1 MIVVAKTLDGHGR
14 TPCERMLRANGDDI
28 VLAIKQPGTQI
39 RHRKLWNGD
48 CQVNLSTC
56 QSLGEALDDRWRNS
70 YSDMSR
76 FVPQYL
82 YERDEQS
89 LLHVIILEML
99 KVALALAGSN
109 TSRATRRWLSASNCF
124 NGAASACARGVANR
138 PRCVRTNSGSPKR
151 SRRRVNMPL
160 IVGCV

>member
-89 LLHVIILEML
+89 LLHVIFAGGAKGRLGAGRIEY
-99 KVALALAGSN
+99 VACQARLA
-109 TSRATRRWLSASNCF
+109 
-124 NGAASACARGVANR
+124 
-138 PRCVRTNSGSPKR
+138 
-151 SRRRVNMPL
+151 
-160 IVGCV
+160 